1 VASTCRHIALLYID
15 EHIVA
20 QEAGVVRAWTSKR
33 IFLSIPDYMLY
44 KIPPVSILE
53 VSIILV
59 ETGELHTKK
68 AVMQEAFDAP

>member
-1 VASTCRHIALLYID
+1 MTSTYRHIALLYVG
-15 EHIVA
+15 EHVVA
-20 QEAGVVRAWTSKR
+20 REAGVVRAWTSKT

-53 VSIILV
+53 FSIVLV

-68 AVMQEAFDAP
+68 AVMQEAFEAP